1 MELAKIRNASDEEL
15 ITARNTAAEQ
25 LFRIRFQ
32 KSLGNQE
39 GVKKLRTLKLDIA
52 RSKTIERERVIAAQ
66 KAQHPEVKKSAP
78 AKSKRTER
86 KQAQKA
92 MKA

>member
-1 MELAKIRNASDEEL
+1 MRNASDEEL
-15 ITARNTAAEQ
+15 VTARNTAAEQ

-52 RSKTIERERVIAAQ
+52 RSKTVERERVLAAH
-66 KAQHPEVKKSAP
+66 KAQHPEVKKPAP
-78 AKSKRTER
+78 ANSRRTER